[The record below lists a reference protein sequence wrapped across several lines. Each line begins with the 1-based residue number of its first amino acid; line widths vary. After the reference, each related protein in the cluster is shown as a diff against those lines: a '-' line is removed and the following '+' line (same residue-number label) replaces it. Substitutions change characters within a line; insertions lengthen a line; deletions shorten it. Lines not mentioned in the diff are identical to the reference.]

1 MKKKLFM
8 ALGIALALL
17 ACLGLFD
24 LISGFGGVSD
34 AIKEATAQGNSTTS
48 IYLGVITDALTVV
61 VMIVAAVVCFT
72 LAFEDGVVGYEAFE
86 EAEESDEEGEED
98 EEAYEED
105 PEEQIARLSEE
116 KRIAEER
123 AKAPKAVPERFLKG
137 KKNKKKADSAEEVKA
152 EPEVPQEPCL
162 QCKTCAHRLADDN
175 HCRVYERKPSYIK
188 NNRFECNEYRQK

>member
-8 ALGIALALL
+8 ALGIVLALL

-34 AIKEATAQGNSTTS
+34 AIKEETAQGNSTTS

-72 LAFEDGVVGYEAFE
+72 LAFEDGGVGYEIVE
-86 EAEESDEEGEED
+86 DDEEREED
-98 EEAYEED
+98 DVEEEYEED
-105 PEEQIARLSEE
+105 PEEQISRLNEE

-123 AKAPKAVPERFLKG
+123 AKAPKAVPEKFLKG
-137 KKNKKKADSAEEVKA
+137 KRNKKKADSIEEVKA

-188 NNRFECNEYRQK
+188 NNRFECNEYKQK